1 MQDNAGR
8 HMSRGEF
15 LGICGA
21 GTAALAFGASV
32 FSAEEA
38 RAAARVENIAHRGAS
53 GTAPENTLAAIRRA
67 VRLRADFVEVDVQ
80 RSSDGELILF
90 HDATLTR
97 TTNVEEVYPQ
107 RFPYRVGDFTFD
119 ELRRLDAGSWFSGEF
134 AGERI
139 PTLAEALPEMRG
151 RAGLLLELKDP
162 ALYPGIERQIAD
174 ELEAA
179 GFSQPAPAAGRLVV
193 QSFDHASV
201 RRYHELQP
209 RVAVGELY
217 SRRPTGAELRAA
229 ATYARQVNPS
239 YTFTDRS
246 LVQSI
251 HALGMSTSVYTVNE
265 PEDMRR
271 MISLGVDGIITDF
284 PETLNRVRSG
294 GRPV

>member
-1 MQDNAGR
+1 MQVNAGR

-32 FSAEEA
+32 FFAEEA

-53 GTAPENTLAAIRRA
+53 GTSPENTLAAIRRA
-67 VRLRADFVEVDVQ
+67 VRLGADSVEVDVQ

-97 TTNVEEVYPQ
+97 TTNVEEVYPE
-107 RFPYRVGDFTFD
+107 RTPYRVGDFTFA
-119 ELRRLDAGSWFSGEF
+119 ELRRLDAGSWFSEEF

-139 PTLAEALPEMRG
+139 PALAGALPELRA

-162 ALYPGIERQIAD
+162 ALYPGIERQVAG

-179 GFSQPAPAAGRLVV
+179 GFSRPAPAAGRLVV
-193 QSFDHASV
+193 QSFDRASM
-201 RRYHELQP
+201 RRYHEIQP

-217 SRRPTGAELRAA
+217 ARRPTGAELRAA
-229 ATYARQVNPS
+229 ATYALQVNPS
-239 YTFTDRS
+239 YTFTDRA
-246 LVQSI
+246 LVESI

-284 PETLNRVRSG
+284 PGTLDRVRAG
-294 GRPV
+294 